1 MNVLGFCHTPQ
12 KRRHFFEHSITPHFP
27 SSSKTTSFT
36 AQQGKKGK
44 GVFFLTT
51 ICFSSPMSPTK
62 RGGFLYAVIHILN
75 QEEIGHG
82 EEGGRVSP
90 SIRKGGGFYFF

>member
-1 MNVLGFCHTPQ
+1 
-12 KRRHFFEHSITPHFP
+12 
-27 SSSKTTSFT
+27 
-36 AQQGKKGK
+36 
-44 GVFFLTT
+44 
-51 ICFSSPMSPTK
+51 MSPAK

-90 SIRKGGGFYFF
+90 FYRERREGFYFF